1 MECAG
6 KLNPALKSS
15 NKTSATGQVSVA
27 MLKLN
32 TTILQFYM
40 MALMITWNYAD
51 RLNANPEHRHKGKG
65 KISLAFSDVLRLMG
79 EAALNDDLKRFC
91 RKPGNPQKYWLVA
104 ILLSTAA

>member
-1 MECAG
+1 VRW
-6 KLNPALKSS
+6 KIKSS
-15 NKTSATGQVSVA
+15 FKKLKQDISSRTSQCRNAQA
-27 MLKLN
+27 EYN
-32 TTILQFYM
+32 HLQFYM
-40 MALMITWNYAD
+40 MALMITWIYAD

-91 RKPGNPQKYWLVA
+91 RKPGNPRKYWLGA